1 MANIYPVRNS
11 EEFQRIAALPRWTW
25 NRAQAEK
32 LAEEW
37 SPKLLNAHGKALWDE
52 AATLPHAEREKRL
65 DELARLRTPI
75 RMNYKQAL
83 GLYAFCK
90 VWGLVGWLPPGS
102 GKTWLTMA
110 ITTMAHKHKQVNNS
124 VLLVMA
130 SGVQQTH
137 DDFGKLSEV
146 WQFPAPPQVLTY
158 SWMGQPG
165 NGFRL
170 CGCPICAGAEDEE
183 DGERPDGEGIRPQ
196 LLVADECDMLR
207 NDDSSVRR
215 RVARYLSNHADSQM
229 SAFVTGTPVRKS
241 LNNFRPMLLW
251 ALKEGA
257 PIPFDYITNVEIC
270 AALDGKPRDGVRNSP
285 GALYQ
290 FAPGAEHVKD
300 EAERLALVRD
310 GMRRRIVETPGVV
323 AIDEASCDQPLTI
336 KLVQAPDDEVL
347 EEEFYRVKMEG
358 TTKDGWPIADVFSEM
373 RYLTELSVGG
383 YSRWDPRPPEEWALA
398 YKTKNK
404 FVRDAI
410 ADSQSRGRRPLDSE
424 KEVFRR
430 YHDHPILRQWK
441 EIAPTFTPNSVFVQM
456 SLSVLMFAAKTIK
469 AEGPCLVWVQ
479 HDWVGQRLSDITGIP
494 YYAGKGRTSGG
505 SYIGDA
511 DGTESCIL
519 SAHANRRQRN
529 LQMFHRNVVVGPEMS
544 NERWEQKICRT
555 HRHLQNNPVS
565 VTIILSGA
573 ASVKAVEAALD
584 EATGAYQLTGLTQK
598 LLIANWDWS
607 QVSDY
612 VIDPQTLGD
621 TDKRRARWT

>member
-1 MANIYPVRNS
+1 MSNVYPVRNS
-11 EEFQRIAALPRWTW
+11 PEFQRIAALPRWHWT
-25 NRAQAEK
+25 RAQAEK
-32 LAEEW
+32 LAEDW

-52 AATLPHAEREKRL
+52 AAELTPQRRAKRL
-65 DELARLRTPI
+65 AELAKRGTPI
-75 RMNYKQAL
+75 GMNYKQAL
-83 GLYAFCK
+83 CIYTFCK

-102 GKTWLTMA
+102 GKTLTTLLLA
-110 ITTMAHKHKQVNNS
+110 TLAFKHKQVNNS

-158 SWMGQPG
+158 SWLGQPG

-170 CGCPICAGAEDEE
+170 CGCPICLGDATHEE
-183 DGERPDGEGIRPQ
+183 GEQADGDGIRPQ
-196 LLVADECDMLR
+196 LFVADECDMLR
-207 NDDSSVRR
+207 NDDSAVRR
-215 RVARYLSNHADSQM
+215 RVARYLSNHADYQM

-257 PIPFDYITNVEIC
+257 PMPFDYVTNVEMC
-270 AALDGKPRDGVRNSP
+270 AALDGKPREGVRNSP
-285 GALYQ
+285 GALFQ
-290 FAPGAEHVKD
+290 FAPEAEGAEN
-300 EAERLALVRD
+300 ELALVRD

-323 AIDEASCDQPLTI
+323 AIDESSCDQPLTI
-336 KLVQAPDDEVL
+336 KLVQAPDDRVL
-347 EEEFYRVKMEG
+347 EDEFYRVKMEG
-358 TTKDGWPIADVFSEM
+358 TTKDGWPISDRFSEM

-383 YSRWDPRPPEEWALA
+383 YSRWDPRPPEDWALA

-410 ADSQSRGRRPLDSE
+410 ADSQGRGRRPLDSE

-430 YHDHPILRQWK
+430 YHDNPVLRNWK
-441 EIAPTFTPNSVFVQM
+441 AIEPTFTPNSVFVQM
-456 SLSVLMFAAKTIK
+456 SLSVLAFAAKVIK
-469 AEGPCLVWVQ
+469 DEGPCLVWVQ
-479 HDWVGQRLSDITGIP
+479 HDWVGQRLSDMTGIP

-511 DGTESCIL
+511 DGSESCIL

-529 LQMFHRNVVVGPEMS
+529 LQAFTRNVVIGPEMS
-544 NERWEQKICRT
+544 NERWEQQICRT
-555 HRHLQNNPVS
+555 HRHGQDFAVS
-565 VTIILSGA
+565 FTIILSGA

-584 EATGAYQLTGLTQK
+584 EAQGAYELTGLGQK
-598 LLIANWDWS
+598 LLMATWDWS
-607 QVSDY
+607 QVSDH
-612 VIDPQTLGD
+612 VVDPQGLGE
-621 TDKRRARWT
+621 TDIRRARWT